1 MPSYSD
7 AVPRDALN
15 TERRPFVGGLLLGFA
30 HALLLALAFPPF
42 SLGALTLFA
51 IAPLVYASVRSRRPV
66 RTALGVSIA
75 SVPFWAYEHQFVWAM
90 SALGVFPLVIY
101 LSVWPGLFVWLLA
114 HLKRARPAWPL
125 FFLVPLVW
133 TGLEVARGEVV
144 WNGYAWYL
152 VAHPLV
158 DTGPIAHI
166 AALVGVY
173 GLGAWIGLLTG
184 WVFDLCGVRLA
195 GAVGAVRPAPGLR
208 WVGMI
213 IGLSLLVSS
222 AFMPY
227 RVTPGFDNP
236 LTVGVVQTNVAQD
249 NRMDWSFDQRMADF
263 QRFLELTVAAQMDE
277 RGRPDLIVWPETMF
291 PGGWLNRE
299 AIEELQRINAS
310 GLLFYDEL
318 LALQRNIE
326 TPLVVGAPSAEGVRF
341 TETENG
347 RYRVDFDRSF
357 NSAFVVDMG
366 GVDEHRYDKIHLT
379 PFGEVM
385 PYISAWPWLEQRLL
399 AIGGR
404 GMTFDL
410 SEGQSERPLDIRLE
424 ERHGRTAKS
433 IRAATPICYE
443 VTVPGLCRRL
453 VFGPDGRRADVIIN
467 LTNDGW
473 FAWWDAG
480 RANKL
485 LMARWRAIEL
495 GTPVI
500 RAANTGISAVID
512 PTGRLLARGP
522 NQPGHEGG
530 AARTDGVAWAVV
542 DLPARDTLYARI
554 GDLLGWLCF
563 GGLAGALILTAFTR
577 RTPNEN
583 GAAPRLRLVGGPGSD
598 SGGKG

>member
-1 MPSYSD
+1 
-7 AVPRDALN
+7 VPRDALN
-15 TERRPFVGGLLLGFA
+15 PERRPFVAGLLWGLA
-30 HALLLALAFPPF
+30 HALLLALAFPPV
-42 SLGALTLFA
+42 SLGALALGA
-51 IAPLVYASVRSRRPV
+51 IAPLVYASLRSARPV
-66 RTALGVSIA
+66 WTALGVSIA
-75 SVPFWAYEHQFVWAM
+75 SAPFWAFEHQFVWAM

-101 LSVWPGLFVWLLA
+101 LSLWPGLFVWLLA
-114 HLKRARPAWPL
+114 LLKRARPRWPL
-125 FFLVPLVW
+125 FALVPIVW
-133 TGLEVARGEVV
+133 TGLEIARGEVV

-152 VAHPLV
+152 VAHPLIN
-158 DTGPIAHI
+158 TGPIAHI

-173 GLGAWIGLLTG
+173 GLGAWIAMLTG
-184 WVFDLCGVRLA
+184 WIYDLRGVRAFGSL
-195 GAVGAVRPAPGLR
+195 GAAPPAAGLR
-208 WVGMI
+208 WVGLV
-213 IGLSLLVSS
+213 IGLSLLLSS

-236 LTVGVVQTNVAQD
+236 LTVAVVQTNLPQD
-249 NRMDWSFDQRMADF
+249 NRMDWSFDQRMTDF

-299 AIEELQRINAS
+299 AIEALQSINAS
-310 GLLFYDEL
+310 GLVFYEEL
-318 LALQRNIE
+318 LALQRNLE
-326 TPLVVGAPSAEGVRF
+326 TPLVIGAPSAEGVTF

-347 RYRVDFDRSF
+347 RFRVNTERSF

-366 GVDEHRYDKIHLT
+366 GVDQQRFDKIHLT

-410 SEGQSERPLDIRLE
+410 APGESLGPLNIRLE
-424 ERHGRTAKS
+424 ERAGRAAKS
-433 IRAATPICYE
+433 VRAASPICYE
-443 VTVPGLCRRL
+443 ITVPGLCRKM
-453 VFGPDGRRADVIIN
+453 VFGPDGRRADVLIN

-473 FAWWDAG
+473 FAWFDAG
-480 RANKL
+480 RENKL

-512 PTGRLLARGP
+512 LTGRLLARGP

-530 AARTDGVAWAVV
+530 PSRTDGVAWAVV
-542 DLPARDTLYARI
+542 DLPARDTFYARI
-554 GDLLGWLCF
+554 GDLVGWLCF
-563 GGLAGALILTAFTR
+563 GGLLGGLILTAFTR
-577 RTPNEN
+577 RKPKDN
-583 GAAPRLRLVGGPGSD
+583 GATPRLRLVGAPGPD
-598 SGGKG
+598 SGGSK